1 MGNTLI
7 IPLALALMVSTGPA
21 TAAQIR
27 ILADADLDGWESK
40 EFAGQT
46 HYEAVV
52 LDGKAVVRAHSKS
65 GASGRF
71 LKKEIDLA
79 ATPYLNWRWRVE
91 NRLNGN
97 AEREKSGD
105 DYPAR
110 LYVVVSGG
118 VFFWRTRAVNY
129 VWSSQ
134 QAPGSH
140 WPNAFTSNAQ
150 MLAVRGPEAAL
161 GQWHVEKRNVR
172 EDFEKL
178 FGSDITE
185 INAIAFMTDT
195 DNTGQE
201 ATAYYGEIYFSSE

>member
-1 MGNTLI
+1 MSNALI
-7 IPLALALMVSTGPA
+7 IPIALALMLLAEPG
-21 TAAQIR
+21 TAAEIR

-40 EFAGQT
+40 DFAGQT
-46 HYEAVV
+46 NYDAVT
-52 LDGKAVVRAHSKS
+52 LDGHTVVRAHSKG

-71 LKKEIDLA
+71 LEKDINLN

-91 NRLNGN
+91 NRLTGN

-150 MLAVRGPEAAL
+150 MLAVRGPDAAL

-172 EDFEKL
+172 EDFKKL
-178 FGSDITE
+178 FGSDITQ

-201 ATAYYGEIYFSSE
+201 ATAYYGEIFFSSE